1 MSAVGTANSY
11 ASDIRSLPI
20 GNPFGG
26 PQASAANTD
35 PSQDRGPATLVDLSD
50 RVKRTL
56 GRAII
61 DREIADRLRA
71 FVEQS
76 GLKGANASAQDQS
89 PSSDQY
95 AASDVTQAFEQLS
108 GGTSTGEFSTAIGGS
123 DGVSVQSYQ
132 SNNQAYITFSDSEV
146 AATNVTASSNAGTIS
161 TTSVGTLTGSVTFVV
176 DFATGAISIEQAE
189 STSVATSVQIGS
201 NQSTFSTLA

>member
-1 MSAVGTANSY
+1 MSAVGTANSF
-11 ASDIRSLPI
+11 ASDIPSLPI

-76 GLKGANASAQDQS
+76 GLKGANASAQDES

-95 AASDVTQAFEQLS
+95 AESDVTQAFEQLS

-123 DGVSVQSYQ
+123 GGVSVQSYQ
-132 SNNQAYITFSDSEV
+132 SDN
-146 AATNVTASSNAGTIS
+146 
-161 TTSVGTLTGSVTFVV
+161 
-176 DFATGAISIEQAE
+176 
-189 STSVATSVQIGS
+189 
-201 NQSTFSTLA
+201 